1 MATEIFN
8 GVTGFN
14 GFFQAFSGE
23 QVTIEFA
30 RLSSKEADQ
39 VAAGEMSV
47 LGDEI
52 SEGFLVQ
59 QYTAQWQRPVSIE
72 RVLNRPKPVAMLG
85 AGTGTLQVQGLM
97 GTADGIKELLQGDEI
112 CKPLCAV
119 IHGAA
124 SFTECDDEGSKEK
137 SDKELVITLTNV
149 IPQAITV
156 TGSAQNQG
164 IMLQTANAQFQ
175 FGGFKIG

>member
-8 GVTGFN
+8 GVEGFS

-23 QVTIEFA
+23 QVTIQFA
-30 RLSSKEADQ
+30 RMSPEMADAVAKGEAS
-39 VAAGEMSV
+39 A

-52 SEGFLVQ
+52 DQGFLVQ

-72 RVLNRPKPVAMLG
+72 RVLNRTKPVAMVG

-97 GTADGIKELLQGDEI
+97 GTADGIESLLQSDEI
-112 CKPLCAV
+112 CTPLYA
-119 IHGAA
+119 IIRGAA
-124 SFTECDDEGSKEK
+124 SFTQCDEGAEEK
-137 SDKELVITLTNV
+137 SDKELVITLSNV